1 MKFAA
6 APEPQ
11 PASARARLER
21 ALEAVAALGVLAH
34 ALFLPISV
42 AGMQIALAFIVGALL
57 ALRLLGRRVWARSPL
72 DLPCLALA
80 AAAVASLG
88 LGALAGSPPVGWH
101 EATLWRSF
109 LAAPLLLS
117 GIEAWLGKGRGG
129 HLPRPADGERARRT
143 PPSPRGAGRGPGRG
157 AEPSPSPPS
166 ASGRRR
172 PWCRA
177 PSPGRSTSPGST
189 PSSPSACA
197 PTRSVRWCPSSP
209 TASPRSASSAGT
221 SGSRT
226 ISCRRCAWR
235 VRWRCTAGE
244 VRPRLRA
251 LLGVASLA
259 AAAAVVLTLSRAAW
273 VTLALAGALVAVGG
287 ARKLARVALPLVA
300 VGCLAMGL
308 NAGVRTRL
316 AHLASPDATGDRK
329 TIWRVCRAVVA
340 DHPLTGVGWGN
351 FPRRSLP
358 YWERIAPDYPLR
370 AWCHDSFFSAWAE
383 GGPLLFG
390 ALVAFWAL
398 HFLAF
403 LRWRRA
409 SDGLGRAASL
419 GALAALAGML
429 ANSLA
434 HDILYSSEA
443 MFALGFALAVGA
455 ALARRSEFPDAV

>member
-1 MKFAA
+1 MIPPMKRAA
-6 APEPQ
+6 GSAPPSA
-11 PASARARLER
+11 PARSRLER
-21 ALEAVAALGVLAH
+21 GLEAVAALGVLAH

-42 AGMQIALAFIVGALL
+42 AGMQIALAFVAGALL

-72 DLPCLALA
+72 DLPCLVLA
-80 AAAVASLG
+80 AAALGSLA

-117 GIEAWLGKGRGG
+117 GIQAWAGPGAVVDTSLA
-129 HLPRPADGERARRT
+129 PRSGERVGE
-143 PPSPRGAGRGPGRG
+143 RGRSLALAALCVWAG
-157 AEPSPSPPS
+157 ASLLPS
-166 ASGRRR
+166 AIAWAQYFTGFDPLHALHLRSHPVRAVVPVFQGRF
-172 PWCRA
+172 A
-177 PSPGRSTSPGST
+177 AVGFF
-189 PSSPSACA
+189 
-197 PTRSVRWCPSSP
+197 RWYQRLAHDLLPPLCL
-209 TASPRSASSAGT
+209 AG
-221 SGSRT
+221 
-226 ISCRRCAWR
+226 A
-235 VRWRCTAGE
+235 VALHGE

-251 LLGVASLA
+251 LLGVASVA

-273 VTLALAGALVAVGG
+273 VTLALAGAIVAVGG
-287 ARKLARVALPLVA
+287 SRRLRRIALPLVA

-316 AHLASPDATGDRK
+316 AHLASPDATGDRQ

-358 YWERIAPDYPLR
+358 YWERLAPDYPLR

-390 ALVAFWAL
+390 ALLAFWAL
-398 HFLAF
+398 LFVAF
-403 LRWRRA
+403 LRWRRR
-409 SDGLGRAASL
+409 SDGLGRAASI
-419 GALAALAGML
+419 GALAALAGMF

-443 MFALGFALAVGA
+443 MFALGFALAVGV
-455 ALARRSEFPDAV
+455 ALARRPGRSEFPDRV

>member
-1 MKFAA
+1 MTSLPMTSA
-6 APEPQ
+6 APAPL
-11 PASARARLER
+11 PAPARARLER
-21 ALEAVAALGVLAH
+21 GLEAVAALGVLAH

-42 AGMQIALAFIVGALL
+42 AGMQIALAFVAGALL

-72 DLPCLALA
+72 DLPSFVLA
-80 AAAVASLG
+80 AAAVGSLG

-117 GIEAWLGKGRGG
+117 GIEVWAGANPLA
-129 HLPRPADGERARRT
+129 PRSGER
-143 PPSPRGAGRGPGRG
+143 GRSL
-157 AEPSPSPPS
+157 ALAALCVWAAASLLPS
-166 ASGRRR
+166 AIAWAQYFTGFDPLHALHLRSH
-172 PWCRA
+172 PVRA
-177 PSPGRSTSPGST
+177 VVPVFPGHFAAVGFF
-189 PSSPSACA
+189 
-197 PTRSVRWCPSSP
+197 RWYQRLAHDLLPPLCL
-209 TASPRSASSAGT
+209 AGAVALH
-221 SGSRT
+221 G
-226 ISCRRCAWR
+226 A
-235 VRWRCTAGE
+235 

-273 VTLALAGALVAVGG
+273 VTLALAGAIVAVGG
-287 ARKLARVALPLVA
+287 SRRLRRVALPLVV

-316 AHLASPDATGDRK
+316 AHLASPDATGDRQ

-358 YWERIAPDYPLR
+358 YWERLAPDYPLR

-398 HFLAF
+398 LFVAF
-403 LRWRRA
+403 LRWRRR
-409 SDGLGRAASL
+409 SDELGRAASV

-455 ALARRSEFPDAV
+455 ALARLPGRSELTDTV

>member
-1 MKFAA
+1 MTSPPMTSA
-6 APEPQ
+6 APAPL
-11 PASARARLER
+11 PAPARARLER
-21 ALEAVAALGVLAH
+21 GLEAVAALGVLAH

-42 AGMQIALAFIVGALL
+42 AGMQIALAFVAGALL

-72 DLPCLALA
+72 DLPSFVLA
-80 AAAVASLG
+80 AAAVGSLG

-117 GIEAWLGKGRGG
+117 GIEVWAGANPLA
-129 HLPRPADGERARRT
+129 PRSGER
-143 PPSPRGAGRGPGRG
+143 GRSL
-157 AEPSPSPPS
+157 ALAALCVWAAASLLPS
-166 ASGRRR
+166 AIAWAQYFTGFDPLHALHLRSH
-172 PWCRA
+172 PVRA
-177 PSPGRSTSPGST
+177 VVPVFPGHFAAVGFF
-189 PSSPSACA
+189 
-197 PTRSVRWCPSSP
+197 RWYQRLAHDLLPPLCL
-209 TASPRSASSAGT
+209 AGAVALH
-221 SGSRT
+221 G
-226 ISCRRCAWR
+226 A
-235 VRWRCTAGE
+235 

-273 VTLALAGALVAVGG
+273 VTLALAGAIVAVGG
-287 ARKLARVALPLVA
+287 SRRLRRVALPLVV

-316 AHLASPDATGDRK
+316 AHLASPDATGDRQ

-358 YWERIAPDYPLR
+358 YWERLAPDYPLR

-398 HFLAF
+398 LFVAF
-403 LRWRRA
+403 LRWRRR
-409 SDGLGRAASL
+409 SDELGRAASV

-455 ALARRSEFPDAV
+455 ALARLPGRSELTDTV

>member
-1 MKFAA
+1 MTSPPMTSA
-6 APEPQ
+6 APAPL
-11 PASARARLER
+11 PAPARARLER
-21 ALEAVAALGVLAH
+21 GLDAVAALGVLAH

-42 AGMQIALAFIVGALL
+42 AGMQIALAFVAGALL

-72 DLPCLALA
+72 DLPSFVLA
-80 AAAVASLG
+80 AAAVGSLG

-117 GIEAWLGKGRGG
+117 GIEVWAGANPLA
-129 HLPRPADGERARRT
+129 PRSGER
-143 PPSPRGAGRGPGRG
+143 GRSL
-157 AEPSPSPPS
+157 ALAALCVWAAASLLPS
-166 ASGRRR
+166 AIAWAQYFTGFDPLHALHLRSH
-172 PWCRA
+172 PVRA
-177 PSPGRSTSPGST
+177 VVPVFPGHFAAVGFF
-189 PSSPSACA
+189 
-197 PTRSVRWCPSSP
+197 RWYQRLAHDLLPPLCL
-209 TASPRSASSAGT
+209 AGAVALH
-221 SGSRT
+221 G
-226 ISCRRCAWR
+226 A
-235 VRWRCTAGE
+235 

-273 VTLALAGALVAVGG
+273 VTLALAGAIVAVGG
-287 ARKLARVALPLVA
+287 SRRLRRVALPLVV

-316 AHLASPDATGDRK
+316 AHLASPDATGDRQ

-358 YWERIAPDYPLR
+358 YWERLAPDYPLR

-398 HFLAF
+398 LFVAF
-403 LRWRRA
+403 LRWRRR
-409 SDGLGRAASL
+409 SDELGRAASV

-455 ALARRSEFPDAV
+455 ALARLPGRSELTDTV

>member
-1 MKFAA
+1 MKSAA
-6 APEPQ
+6 ASAPLA
-11 PASARARLER
+11 ASARARLER
-21 ALEAVAALGVLAH
+21 GLEAVAALGVLAH

-42 AGMQIALAFIVGALL
+42 AGMQIALAFVIGALL

-72 DLPCLALA
+72 DLPCLVLA
-80 AAAVASLG
+80 AGAVASLG

-117 GIEAWLGKGRGG
+117 GIQAWGG
-129 HLPRPADGERARRT
+129 DTSLAWAVPAAVENTTSLAPRSGERAGE
-143 PPSPRGAGRGPGRG
+143 RGRSLAL
-157 AEPSPSPPS
+157 AALCVWAAASLLPS
-166 ASGRRR
+166 AIAWAQYWTGFD
-172 PWCRA
+172 PLFALGLRA
-177 PSPGRSTSPGST
+177 HP
-189 PSSPSACA
+189 
-197 PTRSVRWCPSSP
+197 VRAVVPVFPDRFAAVGFFRWYQRLAHDLLPPLCV
-209 TASPRSASSAGT
+209 AGAVALH
-221 SGSRT
+221 G
-226 ISCRRCAWR
+226 
-235 VRWRCTAGE
+235 GL
-244 VRPRLRA
+244 RPRLRA

-273 VTLALAGALVAVGG
+273 VTLALAGAIVAVGG
-287 ARKLARVALPLVA
+287 SRRLARVALPLVA
-300 VGCLAMGL
+300 VGVLAMGL
-308 NAGVRTRL
+308 NPGVRTRL
-316 AHLASPDATGDRK
+316 AHLASPDAAGDRK

-351 FPRRSLP
+351 LPRRSVP

-390 ALVAFWAL
+390 ALLAFWAL

-455 ALARRSEFPDAV
+455 ALARRSEFQDTV

>member
-1 MKFAA
+1 MTSQPVTSA
-6 APEPQ
+6 APAPL
-11 PASARARLER
+11 PAPARARLER
-21 ALEAVAALGVLAH
+21 GLEAVAALGVLAH

-42 AGMQIALAFIVGALL
+42 AGMQIALAFVAGALL
-57 ALRLLGRRVWARSPL
+57 GLRLLGRRVWARSPL
-72 DLPCLALA
+72 DVPCLVLA
-80 AAAVASLG
+80 AAAVGSLG

-117 GIEAWLGKGRGG
+117 GIQAWAK
-129 HLPRPADGERARRT
+129 PRAVQHPSLAPRSGERVGERGRSLALAALCVWAAASLL
-143 PPSPRGAGRGPGRG
+143 PSAIAWAQYYTGFDPLHALHLRSHPVRAVVPVFPGRFAAVGFFRWYQRLAHDLLPPLCLAG
-157 AEPSPSPPS
+157 AV
-166 ASGRRR
+166 ALH
-172 PWCRA
+172 
-177 PSPGRSTSPGST
+177 
-189 PSSPSACA
+189 
-197 PTRSVRWCPSSP
+197 
-209 TASPRSASSAGT
+209 
-221 SGSRT
+221 
-226 ISCRRCAWR
+226 
-235 VRWRCTAGE
+235 GE

-251 LLGVASLA
+251 LLGVAALA

-273 VTLALAGALVAVGG
+273 VTLALAGAIVAVGG
-287 ARKLARVALPLVA
+287 SRRLRRIALPLVA

-316 AHLASPDATGDRK
+316 AHLASPDATGDRQ

-358 YWERIAPDYPLR
+358 YWERLAPDYPLR

-390 ALVAFWAL
+390 ALLAFWAL
-398 HFLAF
+398 LFVAF
-403 LRWRRA
+403 LRWRRR
-409 SDGLGRAASL
+409 SDGLGRAASI

-455 ALARRSEFPDAV
+455 ALARLPGRSEFPDRV